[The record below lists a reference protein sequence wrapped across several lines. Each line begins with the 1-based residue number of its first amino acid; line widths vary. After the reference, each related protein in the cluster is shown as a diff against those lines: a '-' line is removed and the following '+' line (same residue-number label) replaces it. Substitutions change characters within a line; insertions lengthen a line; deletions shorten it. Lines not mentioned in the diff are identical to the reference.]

1 MSLKQIRSR
10 WRQIDRRGSATTAAL
25 ALLILTILA
34 CSCPNVNKNGNNN
47 NGNKNNNQ
55 SKGNNTEPDNG
66 DFIVKNVPLE
76 DPRYADMEK
85 SIKDNRTLENA
96 ADELNKKLALPDDIT
111 LQSKACGTPNAFYSP
126 DDRSLTICYE
136 LMEHFYKLDKAQ
148 GKSDDEAKIYM
159 NDAITF
165 VFCHELGHG
174 LIDIYKLPA
183 TGKEED
189 AVDQLATYISCEEM
203 GERGENAAVAGA
215 MSFFYQSKGQ
225 KQTADVAFADEHSL
239 DKQRFY
245 NILCW
250 LYGHDT
256 TKYSNIVSPGMLPES
271 RAQRCPGEYEKLS
284 TAWKQQLRPFRKD

>member
-1 MSLKQIRSR
+1 MDDKYLVRRI
-10 WRQIDRRGSATTAAL
+10 RQIDRRGSVTTMAL
-25 ALLILTILA
+25 TLLVLAILA
-34 CSCPNVNKNGNNN
+34 CSCPQMNKNGN
-47 NGNKNNNQ
+47 GNKSGNTNQ
-55 SKGNNTEPDNG
+55 KKGNNTAPDDG
-66 DFIVKNVPLE
+66 DFIVKDVPLE
-76 DPRYADMEK
+76 NPKYASIEK
-85 SIKDNRTLENA
+85 SLKENRTLENA
-96 ADELNKKLALPDDIT
+96 ADELNSKLALPNDIT
-111 LQSKACGTPNAFYSP
+111 LMSKSCGTPNAYYSP

-148 GKSDDEAKIYM
+148 GKSDDEANVYM

-174 LIDIYKLPA
+174 LIDIYNLPA

-203 GERGENAAVAGA
+203 GERGEKAAVAGA
-215 MSFFYQSKGQ
+215 MSFYYQSKGRN
-225 KQTADVAFADEHSL
+225 QTADVVFADEHSL

-256 TKYSNIVSPGMLPES
+256 SKYANIVSDGILPES
-271 RAQRCPGEYEKLS
+271 RAQRCPGEYDKLS
-284 TAWKQQLRPFRKD
+284 NAWKQQLAAYRKD